1 MIILSIV
8 TIFSTAFITKTITRS
23 WFAPGAFFAL
33 FWSFFLFVPL
43 AFASEYKVD
52 TIGLW
57 FIVIFT
63 MACASGSIIA
73 HKPKN
78 SKFILKNQNNKSRS
92 FNNLLI
98 PLVILLIISLL
109 GLVFLLQFALNSY
122 NYGYYSFSW
131 FSIPNLIAIDRYSGD
146 LYYPFY
152 IKYSLYC
159 IFPANLIAG
168 LLLSLKISSFKV
180 KMIAFMP
187 LFAAFLL
194 GIIEGTR
201 SSILLGL
208 IIFFSAWLSGQV
220 IIEKK
225 YNSKNQ
231 YLKIIISGVIFILG
245 FTLIFIL
252 IQWLRQGMDVLLVDL
267 LVDRIRAYFFGYL
280 AAFSSWLIEPGN
292 LNYSGGITTFAGPF
306 NLLGILERPLG
317 FYEPINISPNIS
329 TNIFTA
335 FRGLVTDFSIV
346 GSILIAFIIGFVAQ
360 LFFQKNHV
368 DKIIFTLPVS
378 IFYSFTLYSP
388 LISIFHYNSI
398 LFSWIIVFVLI
409 KFFKNEPKV
418 YYS

>member
-1 MIILSIV
+1 MIFLPII
-8 TIFSTAFITKTITRS
+8 TIFFTALITKIITRS
-23 WFAPGAFFAL
+23 WFSPGSFFAL
-33 FWSFFLFVPL
+33 CWSFFLFVPL

-63 MACASGSIIA
+63 MSCATGSIIA
-73 HKPKN
+73 YKPKN
-78 SKFILKNQNNKSRS
+78 KNSFLKNQENTSSS

-98 PLVILLIISLL
+98 PFTILSIISLL
-109 GLVFLLQFALNSY
+109 GLIFLLQYALNSY
-122 NYGYYSFSW
+122 NFGYYSFSW

-146 LYYPFY
+146 LYYPFH

-159 IFPANLIAG
+159 IFPANLIGG
-168 LLLSLKISSFKV
+168 LLLSLKYNSIKL
-180 KMIAFMP
+180 KMIAFTP
-187 LFAAFLL
+187 LFAAFSL

-208 IIFFSAWLSGQV
+208 IIFFSAWLSRQV
-220 IIEKK
+220 IIEKR
-225 YNSKNQ
+225 NNLKNQ
-231 YLKIIISGVIFILG
+231 YLKFIISGIIFILG
-245 FTLIFIL
+245 FTLLFIL
-252 IQWLRQGMDVLLVDL
+252 IQWLRQGMDVLLADL
-267 LVDRIRAYFFGYL
+267 LIDRIRAYFFGYL
-280 AAFSSWLIEPGN
+280 AAFSNWLVESGE

-317 FYEPINISPNIS
+317 FYDPINISSNIS

-335 FRGLVTDFSIV
+335 FRGLIIDFSII
-346 GSILIAFIIGFVAQ
+346 GSILIAFIIGFITQ
-360 LFFQKNHV
+360 LFFQKNHLN
-368 DKIIFTLPVS
+368 KIISTLPVS
-378 IFYSFTLYSP
+378 IFYAFTLYSP

-398 LFSWIIVFVLI
+398 LFSWIIVFLLI

>member
-1 MIILSIV
+1 MIILSII
-8 TIFSTAFITKTITRS
+8 TIFSTAFIAKIITRS
-23 WFAPGAFFAL
+23 WFSPGAFFAL
-33 FWSFFLFVPL
+33 CWSFFLFVPL

-52 TIGLW
+52 IIGLW

-63 MACASGSIIA
+63 MSCASGSIIA
-73 HKPKN
+73 YKPNN
-78 SKFILKNQNNKSRS
+78 SNIIIKNQKITSLI

-98 PLVILLIISLL
+98 PFVILSIISLL
-109 GLVFLLQFALNSY
+109 GLIFLLQFALNSY
-122 NYGYYSFSW
+122 NFGYYSFSW

-159 IFPANLIAG
+159 IFPANLIGG
-168 LLLSLKISSFKV
+168 LLLSFKIKSLKL
-180 KMIAFMP
+180 KMITFTP

-208 IIFFSAWLSGQV
+208 IIFFSAWLSRQV
-220 IIEKK
+220 IVDKK
-225 YNSKNQ
+225 YNIKNQ
-231 YLKIIISGVIFILG
+231 YIKIIIGGIIFILG

-267 LVDRIRAYFFGYL
+267 LIDRIRAYFFGYL
-280 AAFSSWLIEPGN
+280 AAFSSWLIEPGD

-317 FYEPINISPNIS
+317 FYEPINISSNIS

-335 FRGLVTDFSIV
+335 FRGLVMDFSIG

-360 LFFQKNHV
+360 LFFQKNHLNN
-368 DKIIFTLPVS
+368 IILTLPIS
-378 IFYSFTLYSP
+378 IFYAFTLYSP

-398 LFSWIIVFVLI
+398 LFSWIIVFLLI
-409 KFFKNEPKV
+409 RFFKNEPKV